1 MSFRITFYLVR
12 HGESEN
18 NVSNIAN
25 SLPEEIQYHLTKKG
39 REQVEETAMLL
50 AKNGATA
57 IFASPLL
64 RTRETAEIISEKTGL
79 PIVFDE
85 RLCELGNGIFNN
97 RPIREFLEKYPDPH
111 MRVSPDPADG
121 VESLIDMRGR
131 LESFLRDVEKR
142 YPEGKI
148 IVVSHGDPLEQF
160 HGILTNESP
169 GQSAS
174 GWMPENASH
183 MEVKWEAK

>member
-1 MSFRITFYLVR
+1 MSDPIIFYLVR

-18 NVSNIAN
+18 NVQDIGN
-25 SLPEEIQYHLTKKG
+25 SLPEEVQYHLTEKG
-39 REQVEETAMLL
+39 HRQVEKTAALL
-50 AKNGATA
+50 AEKDVDA

-64 RTRETAEIISEKTGL
+64 RTRETAEIISLKIGL
-79 PIVFDE
+79 PVIFDE

-111 MRVSPDPADG
+111 MRISPDPADG

-174 GWMPENASH
+174 SWMPENASH
-183 MEVKWEAK
+183 REVAWGNK